1 MLAPLHMVKCT
12 LGNPLRNAIEN
23 YHCGDI
29 IIKLREDSTVI
40 IENKSNELS
49 MQQISELY
57 GRLARKTSRGG
68 SGLGLDLISRLC
80 AHCNWELS
88 FIADSETITFS
99 VKFS

>member
-1 MLAPLHMVKCT
+1 MVAPLHMVKCT
-12 LGNPLRNAIEN
+12 LGVPLRNAIEN

-57 GRLARKTSRGG
+57 G
-68 SGLGLDLISRLC
+68 GLQEKPVEAAVG
-80 AHCNWELS
+80 
-88 FIADSETITFS
+88 
-99 VKFS
+99 